1 VLKYPRPLA
10 KELFVSEPTPQSPF
24 PTDDAPAKTAAVPT
38 PSEIPADLPVTQE
51 LPELPDDPGSSGP
64 IPATPK
70 PIMLGKFRL
79 LALLGE
85 GGMGK
90 VIRAE
95 DTSLKRQV
103 ALKCLK
109 KSAAAKSYKPE
120 QFIREARAAAA
131 LEHPHIVQIYE
142 TGEAAGYYYIAMEL
156 VEGGTLGALVK
167 ACGPL
172 DLARGCQLAAE
183 AADAIAFASQHGIT
197 HRDIKPG
204 NLMLSRAGRC
214 KVTDFGLAHINDPA
228 DGFAMP
234 KGAVGTP
241 AYIAPEVLNGFPAT
255 AKSDVY
261 SLACTT
267 FFLLTGKTP
276 FYSKDKAA
284 LLRMHLDMPPP
295 DITTLRPDLPESL
308 AKVLI
313 RALSKNPDDRPGPD
327 TFAKQ
332 LRAHTIPL
340 GASQS
345 MQITSTGPFVPAPP
359 MTQNPQPVAY
369 QPATPNRRKPLLIA
383 GIVAG
388 SVLLLGIL
396 VLVLGFSRTSVTS
409 TVIPPAPA
417 ALTPAPAPA
426 PAADTP
432 AADDTAAPAVAAA
445 PAARRTPAEPPVSA
459 ELKASDTNLLIAA
472 ANTNPSVAVTGTV
485 AQYTLPATSDGDAI
499 ATFKDAPDFTLIVP
513 HRLFSPMTK
522 EFGGKSGN
530 GIVGKTVR
538 FTGDVQ
544 LVNNK
549 PTLTLLTTKVIKA
562 VP

>member
-1 VLKYPRPLA
+1 LA

-24 PTDDAPAKTAAVPT
+24 SPDDAPAKTAAVPT
-38 PSEIPADLPVTQE
+38 PSEVPADLPVTQE

-90 VIRAE
+90 VVRAE

-109 KSAAAKSYKPE
+109 KSAASTKSYKPE

-214 KVTDFGLAHINDPA
+214 KVTDFGLAHINDPS

-308 AKVLI
+308 AKVLV

-359 MTQNPQPVAY
+359 MQSSPQPVAY
-369 QPATPNRRKPLLIA
+369 QSPTSNRRKPLVMG
-383 GIVAG
+383 GIIGGA
-388 SVLLLGIL
+388 VLLLGLLVML
-396 VLVLGFSRTSVTS
+396 VLTLGHSTT
-409 TVIPPAPA
+409 TVIAPGPAAAPIASAPPA
-417 ALTPAPAPA
+417 PAPAPA

-445 PAARRTPAEPPVSA
+445 PGARRTPAGPPASA

-472 ANTNPSVAVTGTV
+472 ANTNPYVGVTGTV
-485 AQYTLPATSDGDAI
+485 EQYTLPATSDGDAI

-530 GIVGKTVR
+530 GIVGKTVH
-538 FTGDVQ
+538 FTGDIQ

-549 PTLTLLTTKVIKA
+549 PTLTLSTTKVINA